1 MHMCGMHHIQ
11 SQLPGL
17 GLMHRNGVLQ
27 SGLSN
32 VLMGSQGGSEGQ

>member
-17 GLMHRNGVLQ
+17 GKMHRNGVLQ
-27 SGLSN
+27 PGSSD
-32 VLMGSQGGSEGQ
+32 VLMGGQGRCEGQ